1 MFLDSFLIT
10 LTVAAISALLYPSVR
25 AIYSMMKIVDTPS
38 WRKKKTELIPLG
50 GGMILVLSFILG
62 IIAVK
67 IYFPDQIE
75 FHPIFY
81 LGIFVCFITGT
92 IDDSFDLRAS
102 VKFFIQL
109 ILALV
114 TINAFDLRLYV
125 FDGLFGVEFLP
136 EYLSW
141 TLTVIYFLVF
151 INMFNLIDGID
162 GLAVA
167 VSLVG
172 LAFLSGTMIVEN
184 NIGFYTMILILIG
197 SMTVLLVNNFKHDKM
212 FLGDA
217 GSLTLGYVMAVF
229 ILIAI
234 SRADEVMPLSDYAR
248 YAPIY
253 AMCIFWY
260 PLFDVVRVMVF
271 RLLDGR
277 SPFSPDRRHLHHLLV
292 DRGYSHLTATITVVL
307 TTLFITILS
316 FYLSWFMQVN
326 FSPVAAINLTFFVM
340 LGVCWI
346 VAYLFFVGWPINLMP
361 PKTNLKKR
369 I

>member
-1 MFLDSFLIT
+1 MFLQSFLII
-10 LTVAAISALLYPSVR
+10 LCVAILSALLYPSIR
-25 AIYSMMKIVDTPS
+25 SFYTTMKIVDTPN
-38 WRKKKTELIPLG
+38 WRNKVNRGVPLG
-50 GGMILVLSFILG
+50 GGIILVLSFFAG
-62 IIAVK
+62 IFAVK
-67 IYFPDQIE
+67 FFFPNQIE
-75 FHPIFY
+75 FNPMFY
-81 LGIFVCFITGT
+81 IGVLVCFITGT
-92 IDDSFDLRAS
+92 IDDTYDLRAS
-102 VKFFIQL
+102 VKFLIQIL
-109 ILALV
+109 IALI
-114 TINAFDLRLYV
+114 TISSFDLRLYM
-125 FDGLFGVEFLP
+125 FDGLFGIEELP

-141 TLTVIYFLVF
+141 VLTVIYFLVF
-151 INMFNLIDGID
+151 INMFNLIDGVD
-162 GLAVA
+162 GLALA

-172 LAFLSGTMIVEN
+172 LVFLSGTMIIES

-197 SMTVLLVNNFKHDKM
+197 SMTALLVNNFRYDKM

-229 ILIAI
+229 ILLAL
-234 SRADEVMPLSDYAR
+234 SRADQMMPITSYAR

-253 AMCIFWY
+253 TMCIFWY

-316 FYLSWFMQVN
+316 FYMSWFMQVN
-326 FSPVAAINLTFFVM
+326 FSPKAAINLTFFIM

-346 VAYLFFVGWPINLMP
+346 VAYFFFVGWPINLMP
-361 PKTNLKKR
+361 PKTNLKER